1 MKHFNMPFL
10 FYVLVPIGQ
19 SQIDVSED
27 TVSGIKGLLIEWN
40 SLFNVNTRVGKY
52 IVTWKAVH
60 SEYIKSAN
68 QTIFSPRY
76 HFYTSS
82 HSSVLLPGEI
92 YEVTVQSFSYEAR
105 SPLTSNNT
113 KNGTL
118 GKFRLRFVKKHFLMQ
133 YIIMSSFP

>member
-1 MKHFNMPFL
+1 MFL
-10 FYVLVPIGQ
+10 YCIHLLVPIGP
-19 SQIDVSED
+19 SQIDVREYSD
-27 TVSGIKGLLIEWN
+27 QTKGLVIEWY
-40 SLFNVNTRVGKY
+40 SLSNVNTRIEKY

-60 SEYIKSAN
+60 SEYVKSADQVPFN
-68 QTIFSPRY
+68 PRH

-82 HSSVLLPGEI
+82 HNSELLPGEI

-118 GKFRLRFVKKHFLMQ
+118 GKFRLRFFKKNT
-133 YIIMSSFP
+133 S